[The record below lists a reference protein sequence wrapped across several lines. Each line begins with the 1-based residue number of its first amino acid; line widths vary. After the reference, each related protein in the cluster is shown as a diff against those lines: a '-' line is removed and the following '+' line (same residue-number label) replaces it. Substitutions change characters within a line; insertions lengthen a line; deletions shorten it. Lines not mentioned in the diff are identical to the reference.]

1 MYKKFT
7 DIKVGE
13 YFTENLSV
21 NFVWQKIRKTE
32 VTNCNAIC
40 IKGYPDR
47 EYPSASLINED
58 ISFYICDKDGNLFGK
73 CFSDIEVGT
82 IFRDNYMEYLKIN
95 ETLSTP
101 VFNCLIISEDKT
113 TVTPQPSYISRH
125 CAYRFEVNE
134 K

>member
-13 YFTENLSV
+13 YFTEGLSV
-21 NFVWQKIRKTE
+21 NIVWQKIRKTA

-40 IKGYPDR
+40 VKGYPDR
-47 EYPSASLINED
+47 EYPSASLINEH
-58 ISFYICDKDGNLFGK
+58 ISFYICDKDGNLSGK
-73 CFSDIEVGT
+73 YFSDIKIGT
-82 IFRDNYMEYLKIN
+82 IFRDNDTEYLKIN

-101 VFNCLIISEDKT
+101 IFNCLIIGKDKT
-113 TVTPQPSYISRH
+113 TIIPQPSYIPPQSTH
-125 CAYRFEVNE
+125 RFEVDE